1 MSIKISSKIWES
13 KVEKGADLLVWLA
26 LADYANEGGKC
37 WPSIPTIAKRCGYS
51 TRYVTRIIGR
61 LKARGR
67 INLNYRTGHST
78 MYKVIT
84 PEPQFVGSGE
94 QQAVGSNEP
103 QFIGGMNPSSPRTVI
118 EPSLEP
124 SLEPL
129 GVRMQKTRVR
139 PSVKKSKDIVHDAI
153 AEFTKSPPGS
163 FNGKVTAQ
171 LKAELPNET
180 SEEIAA
186 KVHQRFGP
194 GGLWYRNDWRGRKGD
209 PPTIQQV
216 HQEWNRV
223 LGVPSKAAQYDA
235 ATRQRYIEGPFA
247 AFIEH

>member
-1 MSIKISSKIWES
+1 MSIKISSKIWET

-26 LADYANEGGKC
+26 LADYANDEGKC
-37 WPSIPTIAKRCGYS
+37 WPSIPTIARRCGYS
-51 TRYVTRIIGR
+51 VRYVTRIIGR

-94 QQAVGSNEP
+94 QQAMGSNEP
-103 QFIGGMNPSSPRTVI
+103 QFVGEMNPSSPRTVI

-129 GVRMQKTRVR
+129 RMRTQKKRVLSLAQKT
-139 PSVKKSKDIVHDAI
+139 KDVIHIAI
-153 AEFTKSPPGS
+153 AEVTKSPLES
-163 FNGKVTAQ
+163 FNGRGTAQ
-171 LKAELPNET
+171 LKNMLPNET
-180 SEEIAA
+180 PEGIAA
-186 KVHQRFGP
+186 EVRRRFGV
-194 GGLWYRNDWRGRKGD
+194 GGLWYCNDWRGRKGD

-216 HQEWNRV
+216 HREWNRV
-223 LGVPSKAAQYDA
+223 LGGPSKASEDDA
-235 ATRQRYIEGPFA
+235 ETRRRYIEGPFA
-247 AFIEH
+247 GFIEH